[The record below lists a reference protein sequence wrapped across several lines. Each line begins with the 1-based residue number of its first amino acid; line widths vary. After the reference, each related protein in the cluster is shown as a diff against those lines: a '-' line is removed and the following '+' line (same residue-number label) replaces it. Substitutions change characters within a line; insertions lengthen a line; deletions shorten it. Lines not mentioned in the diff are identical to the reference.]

1 MLHMSYNIDVPTK
14 QGYIYYEH
22 FEIQSILTI
31 ARFPHF
37 TTFTSWGG
45 LLWPPGVS
53 KPNVVAL
60 RNNDQSNG
68 LDEYSWLMVY
78 FDPESIFDPVM
89 ASLKSIFAFFRK
101 RGFWTLRIDIDE
113 TIKDSK
119 MPLSQANF
127 LDVHYKI
134 CILRHLY
141 RYCCILRGE
150 PKDHVCQPASTSAGI
165 HYRGVRIGNFLN
177 FVQSEIQC

>member
-14 QGYIYYEH
+14 QGYIYNER

-31 ARFPHF
+31 AHFPHF

-78 FDPESIFDPVM
+78 FDPMSISDPVM
-89 ASLKSIFAFFRK
+89 AGRKSIFFFSEKEAFK
-101 RGFWTLRIDIDE
+101 
-113 TIKDSK
+113 
-119 MPLSQANF
+119 LSES
-127 LDVHYKI
+127 LLTK
-134 CILRHLY
+134 L
-141 RYCCILRGE
+141 
-150 PKDHVCQPASTSAGI
+150 
-165 HYRGVRIGNFLN
+165 
-177 FVQSEIQC
+177 